1 MNVFAE
7 TSDITKQLLD
17 GVMEQVTITD
27 DEAFVND
34 NVTKVIR
41 ARVTAEICST
51 LVKLHSLKILDNK

>member
-34 NVTKVIR
+34 TTPLSPLN
-41 ARVTAEICST
+41 T
-51 LVKLHSLKILDNK
+51 LSQATQQLNT